1 MIHHVHFKYVLTA
14 VKMAAST
21 CRKRKWVV
29 LSLENIGHCT
39 WTSTKDCKETDL
51 CTNRKRL
58 LQLENE
64 IGRMRKEISFLIQTS
79 WMRKP
84 SWSTISTAVAMPF
97 HPEIPFWPEPY
108 WELLVPGQA
117 KRHTSTYC
125 NYCIT
130 GLMKT
135 IPKALDNVS
144 LQNIQNYFQC
154 VRDYMYG
161 YLLGHQAGI
170 QLEELVKTSL
180 SNFKSHRHVAEE
192 QWIVR
197 LSKLHLLAFFRNLF
211 CSFVQYCFYF
221 LILSSFNLCGNT
233 YISHET
239 CRNSSTPPTD
249 MINAL

>member
-1 MIHHVHFKYVLTA
+1 MHLMLTKWMLILVVSSHSRMTLCGRESINHWQGRSLYVDIHRGLQRDWFKYQQKKVVT
-14 VKMAAST
+14 T
-21 CRKRKWVV
+21 GKW
-29 LSLENIGHCT
+29 N
-39 WTSTKDCKETDL
+39 WKNAQRD
-51 CTNRKRL
+51 
-58 LQLENE
+58 
-64 IGRMRKEISFLIQTS
+64 SFLIQTS

-170 QLEELVKTSL
+170 QLEELVKNFSKQ
-180 SNFKSHRHVAEE
+180 FKSIDVLQRNNE
-192 QWIVR
+192 QFI
-197 LSKLHLLAFFRNLF
+197 LAN
-211 CSFVQYCFYF
+211 YCY
-221 LILSSFNLCGNT
+221 
-233 YISHET
+233 
-239 CRNSSTPPTD
+239 
-249 MINAL
+249 